1 MAREKMTGMENTL
14 RELKVIGT
22 RDETPDTRS
31 FILSPVDGQTIRYRP
46 GQFLTLVFPGE
57 VTGKRRSYSMSS
69 TPYLHEP
76 LTITVKRIDNGE
88 FSRYLFDYCGE
99 GASLFTTGVSGFF
112 VLPDDPAAYTDYFFY
127 AAGSGIT
134 PILPIIKTLLGNF
147 PRIKVWLSYSNH
159 SVQRTIFYGDLK
171 KLERDHPDALH
182 IEWLFSN
189 AQNLLQ
195 ARLSK
200 TRVTEH
206 ASRFKEKSRT
216 LFYLCG
222 PHEYMQMISITLLRE
237 GAPSG
242 NIRKEIFNTIKPRVR
257 ELPPDT
263 DAHQVKVRYQRETFL
278 LNVKHP
284 ETILSTAKNEGILL
298 PYSCEAGKCGTC
310 AATCVKGAV
319 WMSYNEVLLDKELK
333 EGRILTCTGH
343 PIGGDVELFYP
354 DVSSSTS
361 A

>member
-1 MAREKMTGMENTL
+1 MENIL
-14 RELKVIGT
+14 RELKVIET

-31 FILSPVDGQTIRYRP
+31 FILAPVDGQTIRYRP

-57 VTGKRRSYSMSS
+57 VSGKRRSYSISS
-69 TPYLHEP
+69 SPYLHEP

-88 FSRYLFDYCGE
+88 FSRYLFDYCGV
-99 GASLFTTGVSGFF
+99 GSSLFSIGASGFF
-112 VLPDDPAAYTDYFFY
+112 VLPNDPNVYTDYFFY

-134 PILPIIKTLLGNF
+134 PILPLIKTLLGNF
-147 PRIKVWLSYSNH
+147 PGIKVWLSYSN
-159 SVQRTIFYGDLK
+159 SSPQSTIFFSDLQ
-171 KLERDHPDALH
+171 KLERDYPETFNV
-182 IEWLFSN
+182 EWLFSN
-189 AQNLLQ
+189 AQNLLH

-206 ASRFKEKSRT
+206 ASRFTHKSRA

-237 GAPSG
+237 SVPFE
-242 NIRKEIFNTIKPRVR
+242 NIRKEIFNTIKPVVKD
-257 ELPPDT
+257 LPPDT
-263 DAHQVKVRYQRETFL
+263 VLHRVKVHYQGETFL
-278 LNVKHP
+278 LGVQYP
-284 ETILSTAKNEGILL
+284 ETILSAGKKEGLVL
-298 PYSCEAGKCGTC
+298 PYSCEVGKCGTC
-310 AATCVKGAV
+310 AATCVKGDV

-343 PIGGDVELFYP
+343 PVGGDVELFYP
-354 DVSSSTS
+354 DVGSGGD